1 MESKI
6 RHLEMIM
13 GAIDGASNNSLR
25 IKGFAML
32 LLAGTLALTLR
43 ENVNASVIPF
53 HIGIVLIVVVGF
65 LGLLDFYF
73 IQESDLYKILYRAI
87 LTRSHG
93 NIDFSMETV
102 QYTDELDA
110 FYRKVTPFPIV
121 VTIILYGSIAI
132 IVIFGTL
139 PSIWTNG

>member
-1 MESKI
+1 
-6 RHLEMIM
+6 MIQ

-25 IKGFAML
+25 LKGFAML

-43 ENVNASVIPF
+43 GDVNASVIPF
-53 HIGIVLIVVVGF
+53 HVGIILLIVVGF

-73 IQESDLYKILYRAI
+73 IRESDLFRLLYRAT
-87 LTRSHG
+87 LNRSYG

-102 QYTDELDA
+102 QHTDELGA
-110 FYRKVTPFPIV
+110 LYRELTPFPIV
-121 VTIILYGSIAI
+121 ATIILYGSIAI

-139 PSIWTNG
+139 PSIWANG